1 MKIWKLRTF
10 VRSLA
15 TAIKSI
21 DANVRSLAGSDVI
34 SNVIRMSHKESSKF
48 IYENCRTAVLFYSRE
63 ELWSHIV
70 ENIEGSEGLHLE
82 FGVADGYSLSTYA
95 PIKTATKFFGFDSFE
110 GLPESWHGTNGYLK
124 GAFNRN
130 GELPEVP
137 ANVELIKGWF
147 SDTLPNFLKYNDG
160 PVKFLH
166 LDADIYS
173 STKTVLDLLGER
185 LSVGSIVI
193 FDEYHGYPG
202 WENGEKLAWEEF
214 VSTSGIE
221 FKFIAFSQMQAAIEI
236 TRV

>member
-1 MKIWKLRTF
+1 MKIWKLRSF
-10 VRSLA
+10 ARSLA

-21 DANVRSLAGSDVI
+21 DINVRTLAGSDVI
-34 SNVIRMSHKESSKF
+34 SNVIRMSHRESARF
-48 IYENCRTAVLFYSRE
+48 IYENCRSAVLFYSRE
-63 ELWSHIV
+63 ELWTYIV
-70 ENIEGSEGLHLE
+70 ANIEGNEGLYLE

-95 PIKTATKFFGFDSFE
+95 PIKESTRFFGFDSFE

-137 ANVELIKGWF
+137 SNVELVKGWF
-147 SDTLPNFLKYNDG
+147 SDSLPRFLENNEG

-185 LSVGSIVI
+185 LSLGTIIV

-202 WENGEKLAWEEF
+202 WEYGEKLAWEEF
-214 VSTSGIE
+214 VSTSGYE

-236 TRV
+236 TRL